1 MFRNKLLIIFCTL
14 LLAFFSVFVFV
25 KIQQRD
31 TVNRLNNNDLSN
43 SAYLIKLKSS
53 VSLQNINEKLSKEE
67 KLDNFQLQYQDKK
80 NKNMIFFYG
89 KGNFS
94 SPAMKSG
101 SFFTDNDFNSLVST
115 VIVGKDIAKN
125 LYIPQSQ
132 GYLHYNN
139 QYYPVLGVMGTKQ
152 KSGLDNKIF
161 ISPSVDI
168 LKNKQSRDYNIIF
181 DSDKPV
187 DIERIKKILNATS
200 VTSIFKNN
208 LGIPKGVW
216 FQSLLKKGIALL
228 AIIVSYLILA
238 TMWAKTKETKYYQF
252 IDGGILRIVF
262 FDWQVYTI
270 LSALG
275 TLLGVVLGLLYFT
288 ILDYRGLI
296 TFNIAT
302 VIISSIVCFVI
313 LYARLNKLRKENI
326 K

>member
-43 SAYLIKLKSS
+43 SAYLIKLKKS
-53 VSLQNINEKLSKEE
+53 VPLQSINQRLSKEE
-67 KLDNFQLQYQDKK
+67 KLDDFQLQYQDKK
-80 NKNMIFFYG
+80 DKNVIFFYG

-94 SPAMKSG
+94 TPAMESG
-101 SFFTDNDFNSLVST
+101 SFFADNDFNSLVSV
-115 VIVGKDIAKN
+115 VIVGKDISRK
-125 LYIPQSQ
+125 LYKPQSQ
-132 GYLHYNN
+132 GYLHYDN
-139 QYYPVLGVMGTKQ
+139 QYYPVLGVMGAKE

-168 LKNKQSRDYNIIF
+168 LKSKNSNDYNIIF

-187 DIERIKKILNATS
+187 DIKRIKKILNAKS

-216 FQSLLKKGIALL
+216 LQSFLKKGVALL
-228 AIIVSYLILA
+228 GIVVSYFMLA
-238 TMWAKTKETKYYQF
+238 IMWAKTKDIKYYQF
-252 IDGGILRIVF
+252 VESGILRSVF

-270 LSALG
+270 LAAIG
-275 TLLGVVLGLLYFT
+275 TLFGVILGLLYFT

-302 VIISSIVCFVI
+302 VLMSSIVCFAM
-313 LYARLNKLRKENI
+313 LYVRLNKLRKENV